1 MGLGAL
7 LRKELQRIA
16 RHAVKPTTTRLNR
29 MQRNL
34 TRLRQIVRKQER
46 NTDTLE
52 RQLARRRQGARTL
65 TLSPKRRAILRLQGQ
80 YMGHLRGLPLRQ
92 KARVKALRT
101 SKGFPAAIRLAKKL
115 ARG

>member
-1 MGLGAL
+1 MSLGIL

-16 RHAVKPTTTRLNR
+16 RHALKPTTTRLHR
-29 MQRNL
+29 TQRNL
-34 TRLRQIVRKQER
+34 AQLRQIVRKQKR
-46 NTDTLE
+46 TLDSLE
-52 RQLARRRQGARTL
+52 RLRARKGGGAPRL
-65 TLSPKRRAILRLQGQ
+65 TLSPKRRAVLRLQGQ
-80 YMGHLRGLPLRQ
+80 YMGRLRGLPARQ